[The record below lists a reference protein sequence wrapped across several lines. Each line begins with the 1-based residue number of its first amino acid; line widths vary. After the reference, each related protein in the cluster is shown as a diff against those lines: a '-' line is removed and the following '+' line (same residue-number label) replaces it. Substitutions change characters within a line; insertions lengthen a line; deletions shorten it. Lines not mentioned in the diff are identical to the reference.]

1 MRHTNTIVGI
11 HNETD
16 TYYVEYGDLYTS
28 NPLGTYDY
36 VSVDNSVDLR
46 FTPNAG
52 IGVTVKV
59 FSEEFKKEKLG
70 MLKLHSP
77 HMDIFVDDFTYVERI
92 QRYRYDFALKHIEI
106 NFFEENFITGI
117 STTSDLITFT
127 KEDGTSDDHFF
138 VTGEEV
144 NYSYAGI
151 STERISVMT
160 GTGYTN
166 KLPDSVFVIK
176 KTENT
181 IQLST
186 SRADA
191 MSGIA
196 LTFTDR
202 YEYMEDQTLDAIYPN
217 KKCIILIDGIT
228 QSPLSLT
235 RFHNLTNN
243 LLEFLLKYP

>member
-1 MRHTNTIVGI
+1 M
-11 HNETD
+11 
-16 TYYVEYGDLYTS
+16 
-28 NPLGTYDY
+28 
-36 VSVDNSVDLR
+36 
-46 FTPNAG
+46 
-52 IGVTVKV
+52 
-59 FSEEFKKEKLG
+59 
-70 MLKLHSP
+70 
-77 HMDIFVDDFTYVERI
+77 
-92 QRYRYDFALKHIEI
+92 
-106 NFFEENFITGI
+106 
-117 STTSDLITFT
+117 
-127 KEDGTSDDHFF
+127 
-138 VTGEEV
+138 TGEEV

-228 QSPLSLT
+228 QSPLTDSD
-235 RFHNLTNN
+235 
-243 LLEFLLKYP
+243 FLQSYK